1 MPQQDLLRG
10 DIWWADLPPPV
21 GSGPGNRHP
30 VVIVQ
35 DDKFNQSRLRTVIV
49 VVITSNLRL
58 ARAPGNVLLPEYLSG
73 LPHDSVANVSQLL
86 TIDKTLLTDF
96 VGVLPD
102 SLLNRIDEGLRTIC
116 GLR

>member
-1 MPQQDLLRG
+1 MPHQDLLRG
-10 DIWWADLPPPV
+10 DIWWTDLPPPA
-21 GSGPGNRHP
+21 GSGPGDRHP

-58 ARAPGNVLLPEYLSG
+58 ARAPGNVLLPEFLSG

-86 TIDKTLLTDF
+86 TIDRTLLTDF

-102 SLLNRIDEGLRTIC
+102 ALLNRMMKG
-116 GLR
+116 